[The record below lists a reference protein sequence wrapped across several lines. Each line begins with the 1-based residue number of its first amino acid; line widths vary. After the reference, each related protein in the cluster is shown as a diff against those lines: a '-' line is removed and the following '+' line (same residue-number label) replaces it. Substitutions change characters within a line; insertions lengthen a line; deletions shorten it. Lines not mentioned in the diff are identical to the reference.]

1 MRTGPSEGWILAGV
15 LDGTEPYPRLTDN
28 VAGLPYVL
36 RLALD
41 MAVAGVKRIAVI
53 WQGGEPP
60 EDVELIEKIL
70 DDERLASRAA
80 ASFCTGM
87 PPGDEQDTVLVTR
100 ADRIYHRDIP
110 KQTVAAW

>member
-15 LDGTEPYPRLTDN
+15 LDGAEPYPRLTDT

-53 WQGGEPP
+53 WQGDETPP
-60 EDVELIEKIL
+60 EQETIEKIL

-80 ASFCTGM
+80 ASFVVGV
-87 PPGDEQDTVLVTR
+87 PPGDEQDAIMVTR
-100 ADRIYHRDIP
+100 AMINLIFGGRDYKKLWI
-110 KQTVAAW
+110 